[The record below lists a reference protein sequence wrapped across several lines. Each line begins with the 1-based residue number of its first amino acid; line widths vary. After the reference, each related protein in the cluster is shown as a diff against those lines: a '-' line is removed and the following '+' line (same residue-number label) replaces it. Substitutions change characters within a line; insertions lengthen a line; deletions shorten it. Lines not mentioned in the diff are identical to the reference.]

1 MTDTNESVI
10 HNVESATFAAP
21 IPVPAV
27 IPVQR
32 PCGHGSFVVVR
43 DGYQVR
49 ELEGR
54 KRGKRAHVFDDVRS
68 FALWLNRHAT
78 DRKRTEILVHNESIV
93 AALDPGDPQGD
104 RVVCMLPLHPS
115 FVAWQGVFGRM
126 IDQISLHRLVLAEA
140 ETLGESA
147 EGFSAALLQLQ
158 IATAGDFSA
167 ELDPLGYMKV
177 AGGTTKQ
184 EATVKM
190 PPRFSVT
197 TPIIEGVCT
206 KYVPTSG
213 EPYYVERRYVLDV
226 FLQLSVVGEAAAKK
240 AQFALSCPRLE
251 IHRRQA
257 RRDAAA
263 YLQELLEDDFL
274 VGLGEVKVDAVP
286 RIRAEASAAAEPS
299 EA

>member
-1 MTDTNESVI
+1 MKES
-10 HNVESATFAAP
+10 E
-21 IPVPAV
+21 AV
-27 IPVQR
+27 IQNIENGSIMAPMAVPVDPTEHPR
-32 PCGHGSFVVVR
+32 GHGCFLVVR
-43 DGYQVR
+43 DGYKVH
-49 ELEGR
+49 ELDGP
-54 KRGKRAHVFDDVRS
+54 KRGKRGHVFDDVRS

-78 DRKRTEILVHNESIV
+78 DQKRTEILVHNESIV
-93 AALDPGDPQGD
+93 AALDPQNPQGD

-115 FVAWQGVFGRM
+115 FLAWQSVFGRAL
-126 IDQISLHRLVLAEA
+126 DQISLHRLVLAEA

-177 AGGTTKQ
+177 AGGTSKQ

-190 PPRFSVT
+190 PPRFAVN
-197 TPIIEGVCT
+197 TPIIEGVGR
-206 KYVPTSG
+206 KYEPTTDF
-213 EPYYVERRYVLDV
+213 VECRYVLDV
-226 FLQLSVVGEAAAKK
+226 FLQLAVVGEAGAKR
-240 AQFALSCPRLE
+240 AQFTLSCPRLE

-263 YLQELLEDDFL
+263 YLAALLESGFL

-286 RIRAEASAAAEPS
+286 RIVETTAE
-299 EA
+299 